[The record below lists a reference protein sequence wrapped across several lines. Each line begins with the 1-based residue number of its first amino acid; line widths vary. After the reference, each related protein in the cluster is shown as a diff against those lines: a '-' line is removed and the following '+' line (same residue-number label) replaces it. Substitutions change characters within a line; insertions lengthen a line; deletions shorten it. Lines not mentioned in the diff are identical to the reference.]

1 MINGLVLPTLSRTQ
15 KRFMDEILSTLEKI
29 LEQRKSAKD
38 DNSYVASLYNQGT
51 DKILNKISEES
62 AEVIKAAKDEG
73 NDKIIHEVADL
84 WFHTLV
90 LLRHKNISVKEIET
104 ELIRRF
110 GVSGLAEKAARTK
123 SNEKKVAKF
132 SLVTQKH

>member
-1 MINGLVLPTLSRTQ
+1 MINGLVLLMLSRTQ
-15 KRFMDEILSTLEKI
+15 KRFMNEILATLEKI
-29 LEQRKSAKD
+29 LEQRKSATA

-51 DKILNKISEES
+51 DKILDKISEES
-62 AEVIKAAKDEG
+62 AEVIKAAQDEG

-104 ELIRRF
+104 ELMRRF
-110 GVSGLAEKAARTK
+110 GVSGHTEKATRNKSTK
-123 SNEKKVAKF
+123 EK
-132 SLVTQKH
+132 SS

>member
-1 MINGLVLPTLSRTQ
+1 MINGSVLLTLSRTQ

-29 LEQRKSAKD
+29 LEQRKSATA
-38 DNSYVASLYNQGT
+38 DNSYVSSLYNQGT
-51 DKILNKISEES
+51 DKILDKISEES

-73 NDKIIHEVADL
+73 KDKIIHEVADL

-90 LLRHKNISVKEIET
+90 LLRHKNISITEIET

-110 GVSGLAEKAARTK
+110 GISGHTEKAARNK
-123 SNEKKVAKF
+123 SNEEK
-132 SLVTQKH
+132 SS

>member
-1 MINGLVLPTLSRTQ
+1 MINGSVLLTLSRTQ

-123 SNEKKVAKF
+123 SNEKK
-132 SLVTQKH
+132 SS

>member
-1 MINGLVLPTLSRTQ
+1 MINGSLLLTLSRIQ

-29 LEQRKSAKD
+29 LEQRKLATA
-38 DNSYVASLYNQGT
+38 DNSYVASLYSQGT
-51 DKILNKISEES
+51 DKILDKISEES

-73 NDKIIHEVADL
+73 KDKIIHEVADL
-84 WFHTLV
+84 WFHTLI

-110 GVSGLAEKAARTK
+110 GISGHVEKADRNK
-123 SNEKKVAKF
+123 SDEGK
-132 SLVTQKH
+132 SS

>member
-1 MINGLVLPTLSRTQ
+1 
-15 KRFMDEILSTLEKI
+15 MDEILSTLEKI
-29 LEQRKSAKD
+29 LEQRKSATT

-51 DKILNKISEES
+51 DKILDKISEES
-62 AEVIKAAKDEG
+62 AEVIKAAKEEG

-90 LLRHKNISVKEIET
+90 LLRHKNISIKEIET

-110 GVSGLAEKAARTK
+110 GVSGHAEKAARTK
-123 SNEKKVAKF
+123 SNEEK
-132 SLVTQKH
+132 SS

>member
-1 MINGLVLPTLSRTQ
+1 
-15 KRFMDEILSTLEKI
+15 MDEILSTLEKI
-29 LEQRKSAKD
+29 LEQRKSATA

-51 DKILNKISEES
+51 DKILDKISEES

-73 NDKIIHEVADL
+73 KEKIIHEVADL

-90 LLRHKNISVKEIET
+90 LLRHKNISIKEIET

-110 GVSGLAEKAARTK
+110 GVSGHAEKASRKK
-123 SNEKKVAKF
+123 SNEEKN
-132 SLVTQKH
+132 S

>member
-1 MINGLVLPTLSRTQ
+1 MLTLSRTQ
-15 KRFMDEILSTLEKI
+15 KIFMDEILSTLEKI
-29 LEQRKSAKD
+29 LEQRKSATA

-51 DKILNKISEES
+51 DKILDKISEE
-62 AEVIKAAKDEG
+62 AEEVIMAAQDKG

-90 LLRHKNISVKEIET
+90 LLRHKDISIKEIET

-110 GVSGLAEKAARTK
+110 GVSGHAEKASRNK
-123 SNEKKVAKF
+123 SNEEKN
-132 SLVTQKH
+132 S

>member
-1 MINGLVLPTLSRTQ
+1 MINGSVLLTLLRTQ

-29 LEQRKSAKD
+29 LEQRKLETAE
-38 DNSYVASLYNQGT
+38 NSYVASLYSQGT
-51 DKILNKISEES
+51 NKILDKISEES
-62 AEVIKAAKDEG
+62 AEVIMAAKEEG

-104 ELIRRF
+104 ELMRRF
-110 GVSGLAEKAARTK
+110 GVSGHTEKAARNK
-123 SNEKKVAKF
+123 SDEEK
-132 SLVTQKH
+132 ST

>member
-1 MINGLVLPTLSRTQ
+1 MINGSVLLTLSKTR

-29 LEQRKSAKD
+29 LEQRKSATA

-51 DKILNKISEES
+51 DKILDKISEES

-73 NDKIIHEVADL
+73 NDKIIYEMADL

-90 LLRHKNISVKEIET
+90 LLRHKNISIKEIET

-110 GVSGLAEKAARTK
+110 GVSGHTEKSARTK
-123 SNEKKVAKF
+123 SNEEK
-132 SLVTQKH
+132 SS

>member
-1 MINGLVLPTLSRTQ
+1 MINGLVLPTLSRIQ

-29 LEQRKSAKD
+29 LEQRKLETAE
-38 DNSYVASLYNQGT
+38 NSYVASLYSQGT
-51 DKILNKISEES
+51 NKILDKISEES
-62 AEVIKAAKDEG
+62 AEVIEAAKNEG
-73 NDKIIHEVADL
+73 KDKIIHEVADL

-110 GVSGLAEKAARTK
+110 GLSGHAERADRNTP
-123 SNEKKVAKF
+123 NEEN
-132 SLVTQKH
+132 SS

>member
-1 MINGLVLPTLSRTQ
+1 MINGSVLLTLSKTQ
-15 KRFMDEILSTLEKI
+15 KRLMGEILSTLEKI
-29 LEQRKSAKD
+29 LEQRKLSTA

-51 DKILNKISEES
+51 DKILDKISEES
-62 AEVIKAAKDEG
+62 AEVIMAAKEEG

-110 GVSGLAEKAARTK
+110 GVSGHVEKGARNK
-123 SNEKKVAKF
+123 SKEEK
-132 SLVTQKH
+132 SS

>member
-1 MINGLVLPTLSRTQ
+1 MINGSALLTLSRIQ
-15 KRFMDEILSTLEKI
+15 KRFIDEILSTLEKI
-29 LEQRKSAKD
+29 LEQRKLETAE
-38 DNSYVASLYNQGT
+38 NSYVASLYSQGT
-51 DKILNKISEES
+51 NKILDKISEES

-73 NDKIIHEVADL
+73 KDKIIHEVADL

-110 GVSGLAEKAARTK
+110 GESGHVEKGTRNKSKEKK
-123 SNEKKVAKF
+123 SN
-132 SLVTQKH
+132 

>member
-1 MINGLVLPTLSRTQ
+1 
-15 KRFMDEILSTLEKI
+15 MDEILSTLEKI
-29 LEQRKSAKD
+29 LEQRKSATA

-51 DKILNKISEES
+51 DKILDKISEEA
-62 AEVIKAAKDEG
+62 AEVIMAAQDKG

-90 LLRHKNISVKEIET
+90 LLRHKDISIKEIET

-110 GVSGLAEKAARTK
+110 GASGHAEKASRNK
-123 SNEKKVAKF
+123 SNEEK
-132 SLVTQKH
+132 SS